1 MSERTS
7 RHVVV
12 RPETAAL
19 IPRARHAM
27 PVPPPDLDRL
37 ALVRLYE
44 RPNRPPPRLRPRIDA
59 APRSD
64 TAPTIAVVPRRG
76 PFPGWLEDR
85 RVGVAAAGL
94 AAFFS
99 LLALLK

>member
-1 MSERTS
+1 
-7 RHVVV
+7 
-12 RPETAAL
+12 
-19 IPRARHAM
+19 M

-44 RPNRPPPRLRPRIDA
+44 RPAAPRPPWPCLDA
-59 APRSD
+59 APR
-64 TAPTIAVVPRRG
+64 TGAGPTIAVSPRRAL
-76 PFPGWLEDR
+76 FQGWLEDR